1 MINTKEVE
9 KQSQNHSGYFG
20 SNDKLNS
27 GGKKNQEKLGM
38 FQNLDLN

>member
-1 MINTKEVE
+1 LINTKEVE

-27 GGKKNQEKLGM
+27 AGNKEKLGM